1 MDQVPFYG
9 DKRNLGFCVH
19 CGGPD
24 ETVDHVPSKVFLEE
38 PYPTNLMASPA
49 CRTCNNGFSADEEDL
64 ACLLECVVVGEA
76 DLKRLRPKV
85 ARILGRSPGL
95 LARLQQARSDV
106 GGSPIW
112 AVYNDRAR
120 KVVLKLARCHA
131 AFELNEPQIEEPAF
145 VNFKPLPLLADKE
158 RAAFEGQGGELA
170 LWPEVGS
177 RAMQRLFVLGND
189 VFSEGWLVVQDGNYR
204 FRVCKSPGV
213 VVKMVIREYLACE
226 VGWE

>member
-38 PYPTNLMASPA
+38 PYPENLMASPA
-49 CRTCNNGFSADEEDL
+49 CRQCNNGFSADEEYL
-64 ACLLECVVVGEA
+64 ACLVECVVVGEV
-76 DLKRLRPKV
+76 DLQRLRPKV
-85 ARILGRSPGL
+85 ARILDRSPAL
-95 LARLQQARSDV
+95 LMKLQRARSEA
-106 GGSPIW
+106 GGSPTW
-112 AVYNDRAR
+112 AVESNRAS

-131 AFELNEPQIEEPAF
+131 AYELNEPQIEEPAF
-145 VNFKPLPLLADKE
+145 VTFKPLPLMADEE
-158 RAAFEGQGGELA
+158 RAAFEGQDGQLA

-189 VFSEGWLVVQDGNYR
+189 VFSEVWLVVQDGNYR
-204 FRVCKSPGV
+204 YRVSQLPGM